1 MILILIYQTYYLSI
15 HFFFLLTTYL
25 NTYGESMY
33 EIEIQELSKLNKDK
47 NKSLRFHKKKMYNNI
62 YIY

>member
-1 MILILIYQTYYLSI
+1 
-15 HFFFLLTTYL
+15 
-25 NTYGESMY
+25 MY